1 MIMRTF
7 IAIIVGIIG
16 GFILGIALSS
26 FIAIFSLSIFNY
38 PFGIKYL
45 PYITQLLS
53 ARSLFHLSSIEEHLK
68 TINDSNDH

>member
-1 MIMRTF
+1 MIMRIF
-7 IAIIVGIIG
+7 IAIIDGIIG

-45 PYITQLLS
+45 PYYTAFICAIIIPL
-53 ARSLFHLSSIEEHLK
+53 IEYRRTLK
-68 TINDSNDH
+68 NNK